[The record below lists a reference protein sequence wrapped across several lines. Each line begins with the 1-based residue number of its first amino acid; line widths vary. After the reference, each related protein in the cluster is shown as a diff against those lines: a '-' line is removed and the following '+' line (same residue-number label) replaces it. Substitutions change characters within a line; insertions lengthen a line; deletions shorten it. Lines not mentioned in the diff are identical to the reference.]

1 MSVLL
6 LLADH
11 TILEHHLNYSYTG
24 GHTKEKGNSVSEENR
39 SFFLLKPERI
49 KRTLKTCEQGHVLD
63 LGAR

>member
-24 GHTKEKGNSVSEENR
+24 GRTKEKGNSVSEENR